1 MNQDTSIK
9 WKVSDVFNVFV
20 LTFVLELLLY
30 VLIQAIGLP
39 DFVKIISDNI
49 LLKGIILLFMYL
61 LQVAGMLFPLWFFII
76 RKYASRWKDFA
87 FKWIGTGKTILWI
100 IMAYLFFLGLSILLI
115 IIFFS
120 LGIEALGFEKQS
132 SIFEIFGTDPFGIF
146 IAVLIALV
154 IAPVVEEIFFRGF
167 VLQTLAKRI
176 SPFWGVVLTAL
187 IFASVHF
194 EFQSIMPL
202 LILSVVLNV
211 IFVKTKSIWPGI
223 LFHVFNNTISFIAL
237 YFIESGYY
245 IVS

>member
-1 MNQDTSIK
+1 MNQESSIK
-9 WKVSDVFNVFV
+9 CKVSDVFNVFV

-30 VLIQAIGLP
+30 VTFQALSVQDLI
-39 DFVKIISDNI
+39 KEISDKVF
-49 LLKGIILLFMYL
+49 LKGIILLFTYL

-76 RKYASRWKDFA
+76 RKYKSDWKEFA

-100 IMAYLFFLGLSILLI
+100 FMSYLFFLGLSLFLI
-115 IIFFS
+115 IIFFN
-120 LGIEALGFEKQS
+120 LGIESFGFEKQR
-132 SIFEIFGTDPFGIF
+132 SIFEIFGTDPFGIV
-146 IAVLIALV
+146 IAIIIALIV
-154 IAPVVEEIFFRGF
+154 APIAEEIFFRGF

-202 LILSVVLNV
+202 LILSVILNV

-223 LFHVFNNTISFIAL
+223 LFHVFNNTISFVVL
-237 YFIESGYY
+237 YLLETGYSV
-245 IVS
+245 VS

>member
-1 MNQDTSIK
+1 MNQDSSIK

-30 VLIQAIGLP
+30 IVLQALGLSG
-39 DFVKIISDNI
+39 FVKDISDNI
-49 LLKGIILLFMYL
+49 FLKGIILLIMYL
-61 LQVAGMLFPLWFFII
+61 LQVAGMLFPLWFFVI
-76 RKYASRWKDFA
+76 RKYESGWKEFA

-100 IMAYLFFLGLSILLI
+100 LMAYMFFLGISIFLI
-115 IIFFS
+115 MLFFN
-120 LGIEALGFEKQS
+120 LGIGSLGFEKQS
-132 SIFEIFGTDPFGIF
+132 SIFEIFGTDPFGVF
-146 IAVLIALV
+146 IAVVVALLL
-154 IAPVVEEIFFRGF
+154 APIVEEVFFRGF

-202 LILSVVLNV
+202 LILSVVLNI

-223 LFHVFNNTISFIAL
+223 LFHVFNNTISFVAL
-237 YFIESGYY
+237 YLIENGYY